1 MLPKTGNIL
10 EHDFVIMRQPSKTF
24 RLDIDNGRILGMVDG
39 IESIKQAVYCILNTE
54 RFEWL
59 IYSWNYGIELKEL
72 FGSSMSVAK
81 SKIKKRMKEA
91 LMQDERIQ
99 SIDAFSFSQNRNKLA
114 VTFTVHTWQ
123 GDFTAEKEVQI

>member
-10 EHDFVIMRQPSKTF
+10 EQDFVIMCQPSKTF
-24 RLDIDNGRILGMVDG
+24 RLDADNRRILGMADG
-39 IESIKQAVYCILNTE
+39 IEAIKQAVYCILNTE

-59 IYSWNYGIELKEL
+59 IYSWNYGMELKEL

-81 SKIKKRMKEA
+81 SKIKKRIKEA

-99 SIDAFSFSQNRNKLA
+99 SIDAFSFSQNRNKLTI
-114 VTFTVHTWQ
+114 TFTVHTLQ